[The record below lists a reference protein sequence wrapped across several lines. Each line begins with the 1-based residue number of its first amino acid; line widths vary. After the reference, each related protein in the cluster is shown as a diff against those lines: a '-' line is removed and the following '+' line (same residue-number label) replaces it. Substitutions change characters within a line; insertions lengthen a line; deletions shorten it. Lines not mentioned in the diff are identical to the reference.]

1 MTDLDN
7 ARLDNPQPQPSRWWR
22 RWQSFKETVVVWRAP
37 GTAGFIGTAGSWT
50 VWYYSKVP
58 CIAEAAMAG
67 LCNPGVLASY
77 ITLPALTS
85 CLGIGAGF
93 ATLTG
98 GYNIVMLN
106 KERQRADA
114 AEERADAAEGRAI
127 KAQERAD
134 QAVEEYRELHR
145 RVIEEHLAERQEE
158 RRRAEEEHQQAQEAR
173 ESERRRAEE
182 AHQVLL
188 ATLEE
193 ERRQSQEA
201 RRQSAET
208 HQAMMAAIAQLVQ
221 QGNGSRANDNERNNE
236 SDGDS
241 DRNDHGQNAA
251 AN

>member
-1 MTDLDN
+1 MTVLDN
-7 ARLDNPQPQPSRWWR
+7 LPPQPSRWRR
-22 RWQSFKETVVVWRAP
+22 RWQSFKETVVIWRAP
-37 GTAGFIGTAGSWT
+37 GTAGLIGTVGSWT

-106 KERQRADA
+106 KERQRADD
-114 AEERADAAEGRAI
+114 AEERAI

-134 QAVEEYRELHR
+134 QAVEEYRELYR
-145 RVIEEHLAERQEE
+145 KMIEEHLAER
-158 RRRAEEEHQQAQEAR
+158 R
-173 ESERRRAEE
+173 EERRRAEE
-182 AHQVLL
+182 AHQALL
-188 ATLEE
+188 ANLEE
-193 ERRQSQEA
+193 QRQRTQEERLRAEEE

-208 HQAMMAAIAQLVQ
+208 HQAMMSAIAQLVQ
-221 QGNGSRANDNERNNE
+221 RGNGSHPSDNDRT
-236 SDGDS
+236 
-241 DRNDHGQNAA
+241 NDADN
-251 AN
+251 

>member
-7 ARLDNPQPQPSRWWR
+7 TRLDNPQPEPSRWRR
-22 RWQSFKETVVVWRAP
+22 RWQGFKEAVVVWRAP

-134 QAVEEYRELHR
+134 QAVDEYREMHR

-158 RRRAEEEHQQAQEAR
+158 RRRAEEEHRQTQEAR

-182 AHQVLL
+182 GAPAGSRGARVGT
-188 ATLEE
+188 APG
-193 ERRQSQEA
+193 RGDSPGFARQSGGGTPAVAGGAPAVRRNAPGDDGRHRPA
-201 RRQSAET
+201 RPAGEWQPRQR
-208 HQAMMAAIAQLVQ
+208 Q
-221 QGNGSRANDNERNNE
+221 RA
-236 SDGDS
+236 
-241 DRNDHGQNAA
+241 
-251 AN
+251 

>member
-1 MTDLDN
+1 MTDS
-7 ARLDNPQPQPSRWWR
+7 DNPPPQPSPLLR
-22 RWQSFKETVVVWRAP
+22 RWQSFKETVVIWRAP
-37 GTAGFIGTAGSWT
+37 GVAGFIGTAGSWT

-106 KERQRADA
+106 KERQRADD
-114 AEERADAAEGRAI
+114 AEERANAAEGRAI

-134 QAVEEYRELHR
+134 QAAEEYRDLYR
-145 RVIEEHLAERQEE
+145 RVIEEHLEERQEE
-158 RRRAEEEHQQAQEAR
+158 RRRAEEEHRQTQEAR

-182 AHQVLL
+182 AHQALL

-208 HQAMMAAIAQLVQ
+208 HQAMMSAIAQLVQ
-221 QGNGSRANDNERNNE
+221 RGNGSHPSDNDRT
-236 SDGDS
+236 
-241 DRNDHGQNAA
+241 NDADN
-251 AN
+251 

>member
-7 ARLDNPQPQPSRWWR
+7 TRLDNPQPEPSRWRR
-22 RWQSFKETVVVWRAP
+22 RWQSFKEAVVVWRAP

-50 VWYYSKVP
+50 VWYYSKAP

-134 QAVEEYRELHR
+134 QAVDEYRELHR

-158 RRRAEEEHQQAQEAR
+158 RRRAEEAHQALLANLEEQRLRTE
-173 ESERRRAEE
+173 EERRRAEE
-182 AHQVLL
+182 
-188 ATLEE
+188 E
-193 ERRQSQEA
+193 

-208 HQAMMAAIAQLVQ
+208 HQAMMAAIAQLVR

-236 SDGDS
+236 NDSDGDRNVS
-241 DRNDHGQNAA
+241 GRNDA

>member
-7 ARLDNPQPQPSRWWR
+7 TRLDNPQPEPSRWRR
-22 RWQSFKETVVVWRAP
+22 RWQGFKEAVVVWRAP

-58 CIAEAAMAG
+58 CIAEVAMAG

-114 AEERADAAEGRAI
+114 AEERAI

-134 QAVEEYRELHR
+134 QAVDEYRELHR

-158 RRRAEEEHQQAQEAR
+158 RRRGRGGTPANPRGAR
-173 ESERRRAEE
+173 VGAAPLRR
-182 AHQVLL
+182 
-188 ATLEE
+188 
-193 ERRQSQEA
+193 
-201 RRQSAET
+201 
-208 HQAMMAAIAQLVQ
+208 
-221 QGNGSRANDNERNNE
+221 
-236 SDGDS
+236 
-241 DRNDHGQNAA
+241 
-251 AN
+251 

>member
-1 MTDLDN
+1 MTV
-7 ARLDNPQPQPSRWWR
+7 LDNPPPQLSRWRR
-22 RWQSFKETVVVWRAP
+22 RWQSFKETVVIWRAP
-37 GTAGFIGTAGSWT
+37 GTAGLIGAAGSWT

-106 KERQRADA
+106 KERQRADD
-114 AEERADAAEGRAI
+114 AEERAI

-134 QAVEEYRELHR
+134 QAVDEYRELYR
-145 RVIEEHLAERQEE
+145 KVIEEHLAERQEE
-158 RRRAEEEHQQAQEAR
+158 RRRAEEEHRQTQEAR

-182 AHQVLL
+182 AHQALL
-188 ATLEE
+188 VTLEAE
-193 ERRQSQEA
+193 

-208 HQAMMAAIAQLVQ
+208 HQAMMSAIAQLVQ
-221 QGNGSRANDNERNNE
+221 RGNGSHSGNNDSANDPVN
-236 SDGDS
+236 
-241 DRNDHGQNAA
+241 
-251 AN
+251 